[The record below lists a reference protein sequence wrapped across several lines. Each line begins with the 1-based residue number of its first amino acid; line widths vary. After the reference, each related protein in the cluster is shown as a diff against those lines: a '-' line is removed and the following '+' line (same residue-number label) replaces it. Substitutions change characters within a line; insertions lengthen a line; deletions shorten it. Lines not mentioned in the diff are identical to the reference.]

1 VAPRVGH
8 LRIVSATASNG
19 RRLLWIVV
27 DPSCPKEAVPVSASF
42 VPQPYPLFAVTL
54 RRVEN
59 PVRFELA
66 DDEPRLVL
74 GWLTGGADPSQP
86 RPLDQP
92 DVLPALAGGGP
103 LGTPWSGPIF
113 YEETRERAEQLAK
126 EVAKG

>member
-1 VAPRVGH
+1 
-8 LRIVSATASNG
+8 
-19 RRLLWIVV
+19 
-27 DPSCPKEAVPVSASF
+27 VPVSASF

-103 LGTPWSGPIF
+103 LGTPWNGPIF

-126 EVAKG
+126 EVAKADRATVREGKLRALFDRLDGRPGRS